1 MSKDHYWSLHT
12 SILISVPRKWC
23 KQCGQCKKIS
33 KNLSGGK
40 IESCTYLFTCKAEKL
55 YHISWIG
62 HQDSRLHINK
72 THCRHSSFTSYENKM
87 GIEDGTKVH
96 LFGVGDIEHTPNESC
111 NLLDYARSPTPPS
124 PLLIEH
130 HKSYCCL
137 KKSSKNIKFR
147 FHLSF
152 ISNF

>member
-1 MSKDHYWSLHT
+1 M
-12 SILISVPRKWC
+12 
-23 KQCGQCKKIS
+23 
-33 KNLSGGK
+33 SGGK

-62 HQDSRLHINK
+62 HQESRLHINK

-130 HKSYCCL
+130 HKSYCSL
-137 KKSSKNIKFR
+137 EKTHSTSVGSPPHWPHSESFR
-147 FHLSF
+147 SLRRTSF
-152 ISNF
+152 PLGTINRLFV